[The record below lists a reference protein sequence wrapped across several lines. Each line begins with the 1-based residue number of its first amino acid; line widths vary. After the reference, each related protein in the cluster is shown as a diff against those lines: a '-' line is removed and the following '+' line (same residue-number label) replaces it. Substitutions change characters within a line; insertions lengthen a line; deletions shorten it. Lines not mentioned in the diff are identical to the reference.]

1 MLKRWFRLTGGDQD
15 TMLMRA
21 ARLYTIITR
30 SLNRIAAVVVAVA
43 STSAFAA
50 DTTLTSDIRLD
61 PMARHYQL
69 GHGLTFGDSGFRAGG
84 YGVLGARDGAEGAEW
99 QAAIEAISGF
109 LWWEGD
115 SDWRFFAE
123 LELQDALSASPGRTT
138 TDDASPRMERFYFD
152 YAWRDAAKFRLGKF
166 LTPVGRWNLI
176 HAAPL
181 VWTSSRPLIT
191 ESTFPTNATGAM
203 VYGVL
208 PSPVGAVD
216 YSVYAS
222 PGEELF
228 PAPDLDTFSEA
239 YGGRVG
245 LNPVSTLQL
254 GLSFVDF
261 ELASSNFERRKLY
274 GFDFHW
280 SWNRVELSGEFG
292 YRVTRLTQSPN
303 DERGGYLQLVVPLT
317 DRLYGVTRYE
327 TFEDSV
333 FTKDMNLYLFGLTYR
348 YMPAVVF
355 KAEYSEATD
364 NEIDVVDGLRGSIA
378 VLF

>member
-1 MLKRWFRLTGGDQD
+1 MLKRWFRLAESDQD
-15 TMLMRA
+15 TMPMPA
-21 ARLYTIITR
+21 VKLYTIITR
-30 SLNRIAAVVVAVA
+30 SLYGIAALAVA
-43 STSAFAA
+43 AASTGVAAA
-50 DTTLTSDIRLD
+50 DAAGGIRLD

-84 YGVLGARDGAEGAEW
+84 YGVLGARDTDEDEEW
-99 QAAIEAISGF
+99 TAAIEAISAF

-115 SDWRFFAE
+115 SEWRFFAE
-123 LELQDALSASPGRTT
+123 VEVEDALFASPGRTT
-138 TDDASPRMERFYFD
+138 TDDASPRMERLYFD
-152 YAWRDAAKFRLGKF
+152 YAWRDAAKFRIGKF

-208 PSPVGAVD
+208 PSPLGAID

-222 PGEELF
+222 PGHELF

-292 YRVTRLTQSPN
+292 YRVTRLSQSPN
-303 DERGGYLQLVVPLT
+303 DERGGYLQLVVPLS

-327 TFEDSV
+327 TFEDAV
-333 FTKDMNLYLFGLTYR
+333 FTKDMNLYLLGLTYR
-348 YMPAVVF
+348 YLPALVF

-364 NEIDVVDGLRGSIA
+364 NEIGVVDGLRGSIA